1 MPPEKNAA
9 KILKEW
15 PVFTS
20 DGERLK
26 KVYLVVVKVVYMEME
41 MVDKEARGGALS
53 RWFLCWEPQEAK
65 KKKKK

>member
-1 MPPEKNAA
+1 LPPEKNAA

-26 KVYLVVVKVVYMEME
+26 KVVWGCCCGEDGV
-41 MVDKEARGGALS
+41 G
-53 RWFLCWEPQEAK
+53 
-65 KKKKK
+65 